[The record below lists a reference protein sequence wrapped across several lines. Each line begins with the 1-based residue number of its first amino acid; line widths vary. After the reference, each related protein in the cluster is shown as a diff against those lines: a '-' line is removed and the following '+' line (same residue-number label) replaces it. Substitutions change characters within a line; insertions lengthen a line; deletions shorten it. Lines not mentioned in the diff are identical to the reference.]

1 MKKSILITGGCGFVG
16 RNVVKKLKD
25 KEDLWILDDLSIG
38 IHPSKWLPKEYAQ
51 KRTNRNLVEYASK
64 KQRIH
69 FIKGDAMEVFSDE
82 VKKKNLPFFDSIFH
96 FASIVGGRELIDGDP
111 VMVGKDLGIDSLF
124 FYWLT
129 RNNREADKVLYAS
142 SSAAYPITLQKNK
155 GQKLK
160 ENLISFKDYVGVPD
174 MTYGWSKLT
183 GEFLSKLAHEKY
195 GVSISCVR
203 PFSGYG
209 EDQDFSYP
217 VPAIARRIARRENP
231 MTVWGT
237 GRQGRD
243 FVHIDDCVD
252 AFFVVMKNIK
262 DGSACNIGSGTLT
275 TFLEVIEI
283 FARLEGYSPK
293 IKKLTD
299 KPVGVNSRYCDNKL
313 LRSFGWK
320 QKISKD
326 EGFNRVLTYIKSNK
340 LHV

>member
-16 RNVVKKLKD
+16 RNVVRKLMD

-38 IHPSKWLPKEYAQ
+38 RHPGTWLPKEYVI
-51 KRTNRNLVEYASK
+51 KKTGKNLVEFVRK
-64 KQRIH
+64 KQKIH
-69 FIKGDAMEVFSDE
+69 FIKGDAIEIFSDE
-82 VKKKNLPFFDSIFH
+82 VKRKSLPVFETVFH

-111 VMVGKDLGIDSLF
+111 VMVGKDLAIDSMF

-129 RNNREADKVLYAS
+129 RNNRDAKKVLYAS
-142 SSAAYPITLQKNK
+142 SSAAYPTTLQKNK

-195 GVSISCVR
+195 GISISCVR

-209 EDQDFSYP
+209 QDQDFSYP

-237 GRQGRD
+237 GHQGRD
-243 FVHIDDCVD
+243 FVHIDDCID
-252 AFFVVMKNIK
+252 AFFVIMKNIQN
-262 DGSACNIGSGTLT
+262 GSACNIGSGKLT
-275 TFLEVIEI
+275 TFLEVIDI
-283 FARLEGYSPK
+283 FAKLEGYKPK

-299 KPVGVNSRYCDNKL
+299 KPVGVNSRYCDNRL
-313 LRSFGWK
+313 LKSYGWK
-320 QKISKD
+320 QKISKE
-326 EGFNRVLTYIKSNK
+326 EGFRRVLEYIKRKK